1 MNPFAVVG
9 EVRLKPGKEEPC
21 RRRHPWMY
29 RGALATPLP
38 QKKGPVAV
46 FSSAG
51 ELLGVALPCASA
63 GSLVLRMVSF
73 GEEPWN
79 ASVLRRRLARA
90 WKLRETVRQHTEA
103 FRFLHAEGDGVPG
116 LVADVY
122 GRFLVFELYE
132 PAWESYL
139 PFLVAEASRVSEAD
153 TVLCRRTYQ
162 QGVEVLKGVAPPE
175 TVPVREHGWRLLADL
190 VGGQKTGL
198 FLDQRENRLL
208 VSRLAFSARVCN
220 LFAYTGGFAVAARV
234 GGARQVVN
242 VESSKKALELA
253 QRTYE
258 ANNLPWREGEFVQGD
273 AFVVSRQLA
282 LRGEKFDWVVVD
294 PPAFVKAAEKQA
306 RGLSGY
312 RDINLQALKL
322 VREGGMLLSCS
333 CSARVTVEQLEGALL
348 AAALDAGREVRV
360 LERRGAGSDHPV
372 SLFCPETRHLKV
384 LWCAVF

>member
-9 EVRLKPGKEEPC
+9 EVRLKAGKEEPC
-21 RRRHPWMY
+21 RRHHPWIY

-38 QKKGPVAV
+38 QKKGPVAIV
-46 FSSAG
+46 SSTG
-51 ELLGVALPCASA
+51 ELLGVALPGASA
-63 GSLVLRMVSF
+63 GSLALRMVTF
-73 GEEPWN
+73 GPEPWN

-90 WKLRETVRQHTEA
+90 WNVRQVVREASDA

-139 PFLVAEASRVSEAD
+139 PFLVEEASKFCGAE
-153 TVLCRRTYQ
+153 TVLCRRAYGG
-162 QGVEVLKGVAPPE
+162 GVEVLKGAAPSAPV
-175 TVPVREHGWRLLADL
+175 TVREYGWRLLADL
-190 VGGQKTGL
+190 MEGQKTGL
-198 FLDQRENRLL
+198 FLDQRENRRL
-208 VSRLAFSARVCN
+208 VFRFARAARVLN

-253 QRTYE
+253 QRTYQ
-258 ANNLPWREGEFVQGD
+258 ANGLSWSEGEFVQGD
-273 AFVVSRQLA
+273 AFAVARSLG

-294 PPAFVKAAEKQA
+294 PPAFVKAPESQA

-322 VREGGMLLSCS
+322 VREGGMLLTCS

-348 AAALDAGREVRV
+348 SAALDAGREVRV
-360 LERRGAGSDHPV
+360 LERRGAGPDHPV
-372 SLFCPETRHLKV
+372 SLFCPETRHLKA